1 MSVRVPKGQGDGI
14 VTALLALPERDKQRA
29 MRVAKAVHT
38 APTKQKLVD
47 VAKKHGVP
55 VELVAARNGLAK
67 DHVLARGA
75 RIVIPP
81 PQPKTS
87 LLPEARAMPLPTM
100 IEAPVLLADATELL
114 PEAVPAPKKKHGL
127 HAEPLLTGSALKGTV
142 ELVRVK
148 SAPLAN
154 EPLPGVDAVAG
165 LSVMLP
171 AIDVMAGDPG
181 ANTLSV
187 PVVPVVAEGGA
198 DEDPGQS

>member
-1 MSVRVPKGQGDGI
+1 
-14 VTALLALPERDKQRA
+14 
-29 MRVAKAVHT
+29 
-38 APTKQKLVD
+38 
-47 VAKKHGVP
+47 
-55 VELVAARNGLAK
+55 
-67 DHVLARGA
+67 
-75 RIVIPP
+75 
-81 PQPKTS
+81 
-87 LLPEARAMPLPTM
+87 M

-127 HAEPLLTGSALKGTV
+127 HAEPLLTNSVLNGSALKGSALKGTV
-142 ELVRVK
+142 ESVRVK
-148 SAPLAN
+148 SAPLAP

-187 PVVPVVAEGGA
+187 PVVAVVPVVADGGA